1 MTNKPLRIYMCD
13 LTHDTV
19 VLVSDT
25 IPINIGFIGSF
36 AKKVHGNNIEVS
48 LFKYPQTVI
57 EAIHA
62 CPPDVI
68 ALSNYS
74 WNSKL
79 SERIAR
85 LAKELS
91 PSVVTVQGGT
101 NFPHKEAQ
109 QLEFVMSR
117 PATDVFVE

>member
-1 MTNKPLRIYMCD
+1 MRTTPLRVYMGD

-25 IPINIGFIGSF
+25 IPINVGFIGAF
-36 AKKVHGNNIEVS
+36 ASQRFGTDVEVS
-48 LFKYPQTVI
+48 LFKYPQSLLD
-57 EAIHA
+57 AIDA
-62 CPPDVI
+62 APPDVV

-85 LAKELS
+85 FVKERH
-91 PSVVTVQGGT
+91 PAAVTVQGGT
-101 NFPHKEAQ
+101 NFPHREVH
-109 QLEFVMSR
+109 QLEFLRTR
-117 PATDVFVE
+117 PATD